1 MSKALRLALELLEA
15 IRAEDVKRC
24 CELADELKK
33 VMDTFKR
40 SC

>member
-15 IRAEDVKRC
+15 TRTEDVKRC

-33 VMDTFKR
+33 VMNTFKR

>member
-15 IRAEDVKRC
+15 IRKEDVKQACLVVDR
-24 CELADELKK
+24 LKSL
-33 VMDTFKR
+33 MDTFKR

>member
-15 IRAEDVKRC
+15 IRTEDVKRC

-33 VMDTFKR
+33 VMNTFKR